1 VNTSGANGDGQDD
14 RFHAA
19 AGHTELNSRIS
30 SLFGNIPRPTLARIG
45 WAAGSFGLI
54 QVLRFANN
62 VILARLLSPPLFGLM
77 LIVNSIRTG
86 VELISDVGI
95 NQNIVSN
102 KAGHTPDF
110 YDTAWTIKVVRGVA
124 LGALFFLSSNLL
136 ANFFEQPQ
144 LAVIM
149 PVIALTFVF
158 LGFQSTS
165 SALLLKQKTIGRNT
179 SAEVI
184 VAAIS
189 LVVHVALALVTPT
202 IWALVLGSVITSAAA
217 LIGSYV
223 TIPGTRHRFMIDPES
238 AREIIVFGK
247 WIFLSSIIY
256 FLAMNFDR
264 LYFAKLISLAELGIY
279 SIARSLADMLSTM
292 VVRSSYMVLFP
303 SVAAM
308 QASAPELRA
317 KLLHGRRAILVLV
330 AIGLGSFVAVS
341 DLVVSLLYDQR
352 YGSAGL
358 ILPVLLLGVWLAILS
373 TVNDSVLLGM
383 GKPAYTTTANGAK
396 LATLL
401 VGVPIAFSYWGLMGA
416 VMVLNAGEA
425 VRYVILWWFGR
436 RQHLGFGRE
445 DLALTVLF
453 LIAIP
458 LVRKLL
464 WSIGLT
470 GDIGSLFPIAGLV

>member
-1 VNTSGANGDGQDD
+1 
-14 RFHAA
+14 
-19 AGHTELNSRIS
+19 LNARIS

-45 WAAGSFGLI
+45 WATGTFGLI

-124 LGALFFLSSNLL
+124 LGAFFMLTGKLF

-144 LAVIM
+144 LSIIM

-165 SALLLKQKTIGRNT
+165 SALLQKQKTIARNT
-179 SAEVI
+179 IFEVI

-189 LVVHVALALVTPT
+189 LVVHVALAIVSPT

-217 LIGSYV
+217 LITSYLI
-223 TIPGTRHRFMIDPES
+223 IPGTRHRFMIEPVS

-279 SIARSLADMLSTM
+279 SIARSLADMLSTL

-308 QASAPELRA
+308 QTTAPELRA
-317 KLLHGRRAILVLV
+317 KLLQGRRMILVLV
-330 AIGLGSFVAVS
+330 ALGLGCFVAIS
-341 DLVVSLLYDQR
+341 DVVVNLLYDQR

-383 GKPAYTTTANGAK
+383 GKPGYTTGANAAK
-396 LATLL
+396 LVTL
-401 VGVPIAFSYWGLMGA
+401 VIGVPIAFSYWGLIGA
-416 VMVLNAGEA
+416 VLILNVGEA
-425 VRYVILWWFGR
+425 VRYLVLWWFGR
-436 RQHLGFGRE
+436 RQHLGFGRD
-445 DLALTVLF
+445 DLALTILF

-458 LVRKLL
+458 AVRKLL

-470 GDIGSLFPIAGLV
+470 GDVGSLFPIAGLI

>member
-1 VNTSGANGDGQDD
+1 MNA
-14 RFHAA
+14 R
-19 AGHTELNSRIS
+19 LNSLI
-30 SLFGNIPRPTLARIG
+30 NTIPRPTLARIG
-45 WAAGSFGLI
+45 WATGTFGLI

-62 VILARLLSPPLFGLM
+62 VVLARLLSPPLFGLM
-77 LIVNSIRTG
+77 LIVNSIKTG

-95 NQNIVSN
+95 NQNIVTN

-110 YDTAWTIKVVRGVA
+110 YDTAWTIKVVRGIA
-124 LGALFFLSSNLL
+124 LGAFFMVTAKLF
-136 ANFFEQPQ
+136 ATFFEQPE
-144 LAVIM
+144 LATIM

-165 SALLLKQKTIGRNT
+165 SALLQKQKTIARNT
-179 SAEVI
+179 SFEVV

-189 LVVHVALALVTPT
+189 LVVHVALAMITPT
-202 IWALVLGSVITSAAA
+202 IWALVLGSVIASAAA
-217 LIGSYV
+217 LITSYLI
-223 TIPGTRHRFMIDPES
+223 IPGTRHRFMIDPVS

-279 SIARSLADMLSTM
+279 SIARSLADMLSTL
-292 VVRSSYMVLFP
+292 VVRSSNMVLFP

-308 QASAPELRA
+308 QTSAPELRS
-317 KLLHGRRAILVLV
+317 KLLHGRRIILVLV
-330 AIGLGSFVAVS
+330 ALGLGCFVAVS
-341 DLVVSLLYDQR
+341 DVVVNLLYDQR

-358 ILPVLLLGVWLAILS
+358 ILPVLLLGVWLSILS

-383 GKPAYTTTANGAK
+383 GKPAYTTGANAAK
-396 LATLL
+396 LITLII
-401 VGVPIAFSYWGLMGA
+401 GVPIAFGYWGLIGA
-416 VMVLNAGEA
+416 VLVLNVGEA
-425 VRYVILWWFGR
+425 ARYLVLWWLGR
-436 RQHLGFGRE
+436 RQHLGFGRD
-445 DLALTVLF
+445 DLALTILF

-458 LVRKLL
+458 AVRKLL

-470 GDIGSLFPIAGLV
+470 GDVASLFPIAGFI

>member
-1 VNTSGANGDGQDD
+1 MNA
-14 RFHAA
+14 
-19 AGHTELNSRIS
+19 RIS

-45 WAAGSFGLI
+45 WATGTFGLI

-124 LGALFFLSSNLL
+124 LGAFFMLTGKLF

-144 LAVIM
+144 LSIIM

-165 SALLLKQKTIGRNT
+165 SALLQKQKTIARNT
-179 SAEVI
+179 IFEVI

-189 LVVHVALALVTPT
+189 LVVHVALAIVSPT

-217 LIGSYV
+217 LITSYLI
-223 TIPGTRHRFMIDPES
+223 IPGTRHRFMIEPVS

-279 SIARSLADMLSTM
+279 SIARSLADMLSTL

-308 QASAPELRA
+308 QTTAPELRA
-317 KLLHGRRAILVLV
+317 KLLQGRRMILVLV
-330 AIGLGSFVAVS
+330 AIGLGCFVAVS
-341 DLVVSLLYDQR
+341 DVVVNLLYDQR

-383 GKPAYTTTANGAK
+383 GKPAYTTSANAAK
-396 LATLL
+396 LATLV
-401 VGVPIAFSYWGLMGA
+401 VGVPIAFNYWGLIGA
-416 VMVLNAGEA
+416 VFVLNVGETA
-425 VRYVILWWFGR
+425 RYVVLWWFGR
-436 RQHLGFGRE
+436 KQHLGFGRD
-445 DLALTVLF
+445 DLSLTILF
-453 LIAIP
+453 LIVIP
-458 LVRKLL
+458 VVRKLL

-470 GDIGSLFPIAGLV
+470 GDVGSLFPIAGLV

>member
-1 VNTSGANGDGQDD
+1 
-14 RFHAA
+14 
-19 AGHTELNSRIS
+19 LNARIS

-45 WAAGSFGLI
+45 WATGTFGLI

-124 LGALFFLSSNLL
+124 LGAFFMLTGKLF

-144 LAVIM
+144 LSIIM

-165 SALLLKQKTIGRNT
+165 SALLQKQKTIARNT
-179 SAEVI
+179 IFEVI

-189 LVVHVALALVTPT
+189 LVVHVALAIVSPT

-217 LIGSYV
+217 LITSYLI
-223 TIPGTRHRFMIDPES
+223 IPGTRHRFIIEPVS

-279 SIARSLADMLSTM
+279 SIARSLADMLSNL
-292 VVRSSYMVLFP
+292 VIRSSTMVLFP

-308 QASAPELRA
+308 QATNPELRA
-317 KLLHGRRAILVLV
+317 KLLHGRRMVLALVAVGLACFLAMSDVLV
-330 AIGLGSFVAVS
+330 N
-341 DLVVSLLYDQR
+341 LLYDQR
-352 YGSAGL
+352 YDSAGV
-358 ILPVLLLGVWLAILS
+358 ILPVLLLGVWLAILCV
-373 TVNDSVLLGM
+373 VNDSILLGT
-383 GKPAYTTTANGAK
+383 GKAAYTTAANASK
-396 LATLL
+396 LATL
-401 VGVPIAFSYWGLMGA
+401 VIGVPIAFHYWGLMGA
-416 VMVLNAGEA
+416 VLVLNAGEA
-425 VRYVILWWFGR
+425 VRYVTLWAFGR
-436 RQHLGFGRE
+436 RQHLGFGRD
-445 DLALTVLF
+445 DLALTILF
-453 LIAIP
+453 LITIP
-458 LVRKLL
+458 AARKLL
-464 WSIGLT
+464 FSIGLT
-470 GDIGSLFPIAGLV
+470 GDLTSLFPIAGL

>member
-1 VNTSGANGDGQDD
+1 M
-14 RFHAA
+14 
-19 AGHTELNSRIS
+19 
-30 SLFGNIPRPTLARIG
+30 GNIPRPTLARIG
-45 WAAGSFGLI
+45 WATGTFGLI

-102 KAGHTPDF
+102 KSGLTPDF
-110 YDTAWTIKVVRGVA
+110 YDTAWTIKVVRGIA
-124 LGALFFLSSNLL
+124 LGAFFMLTGKLF

-144 LAVIM
+144 LAIIM

-165 SALLLKQKTIGRNT
+165 SALLQKQKTIARNT
-179 SAEVI
+179 IFEVI

-217 LIGSYV
+217 LIMSYLI
-223 TIPGTRHRFMIDPES
+223 IPGMRHRFMLEPVS
-238 AREIIVFGK
+238 VREIIIFGK

-279 SIARSLADMLSTM
+279 SIARSLADMLSTL
-292 VVRSSYMVLFP
+292 VIRSSYMVLFP

-308 QASAPELRA
+308 QTSAPELRA
-317 KLLHGRRAILVLV
+317 KLLHGRRIILVLV
-330 AIGLGSFVAVS
+330 ALGLGFFVAVS
-341 DLVVSLLYDQR
+341 DVAVNLLYDQR

-383 GKPAYTTTANGAK
+383 GKPAYTTSANAAK
-396 LATLL
+396 LATLI
-401 VGVPIAFSYWGLMGA
+401 VGVPLAFSYWGLIGA
-416 VMVLNAGEA
+416 VFVLNVGEA
-425 VRYVILWWFGR
+425 VRYVVLWWLGR
-436 RQHLGFGRE
+436 REHLGFGRD
-445 DLALTVLF
+445 DLALTILF
-453 LIAIP
+453 LITIPAI
-458 LVRKLL
+458 RDLL

-470 GDIGSLFPIAGLV
+470 GNMSSLFPVKALV